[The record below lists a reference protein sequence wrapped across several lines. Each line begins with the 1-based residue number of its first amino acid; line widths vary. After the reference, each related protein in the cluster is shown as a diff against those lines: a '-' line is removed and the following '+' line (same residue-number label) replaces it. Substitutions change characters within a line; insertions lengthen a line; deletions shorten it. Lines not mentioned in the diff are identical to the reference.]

1 MKRDCLQKIF
11 DWNLQSFRKP
21 LVLLGARQVGKT
33 WLMKEFSRQAYPHD
47 TVFINFMEMGE
58 LNAAIAQTNLTISN
72 LLTLF
77 QTISGRQIV
86 PGQTLLVLDEIQES
100 PRVLTMLKFFREQL
114 PQLAILVAGSLLG
127 LSMGSAQRVPNG
139 NGSASASSF
148 PVGQIERLNVY
159 PMTFLEF
166 LDAIGQEGLATTLR
180 EGDWSSVGVLSKEY
194 ELSLKNYLLT
204 GGMPEAVA
212 TFADTRTLAAVRE
225 RQLTILA
232 DYDDDFKKHAP
243 IDLLPKIRLLWNN
256 LPSQLAKENKKF
268 IYAALK
274 PGARAREYETALQWL
289 DDAGML
295 RQVYRVCPPRM
306 PLKAY
311 RDLNAFK
318 LYVHD
323 VGLLGALSA
332 LPPRIVLEGNALF
345 TNFKGAM
352 TEQFV
357 LGELVAG
364 GFEPGYWTAE
374 NGAAELDFVVQG
386 ETDNA
391 PIEVKSATNTKAKSL
406 AVYRKAYQP
415 VLSVKTSL
423 KPYQRKNG
431 VVSLPLYALGAR
443 LRAELERQD

>member
-1 MKRDCLQKIF
+1 MKRDCLQKLF
-11 DWNLQSFRKP
+11 DWNLRTLRKP
-21 LVLLGARQVGKT
+21 LALLGARQVGKT
-33 WLMKEFSRQAYPHD
+33 WLMKEFSRQAYPDD
-47 TVFINFMEMGE
+47 TVSINFMEMGE
-58 LNAAIAQTNLTISN
+58 LNAAIAQTNLTVSN
-72 LLTLF
+72 LLTLL
-77 QTISGRQIV
+77 QTVSGRQIV
-86 PGQTLLVLDEIQES
+86 PGRTLLLLDEIQEC
-100 PRVLTMLKFFREQL
+100 PRALTTLKFFHEQL

-127 LSMGSAQRVPNG
+127 LSMGSTAHPPSG
-139 NGSASASSF
+139 NSF

-166 LDAIGQEGLATTLR
+166 LGAIGQEGLAMALR
-180 EGDWSSVGVLSKEY
+180 EGDWSSVGMLSREY

-225 RQLTILA
+225 KQLAILA

-243 IDLLPKIRLLWNN
+243 LDLLPKIRLLWNN

-311 RDLNAFK
+311 RDLGAFK
-318 LYVHD
+318 LYAHD

-352 TEQFV
+352 AEQFV
-357 LGELVAG
+357 LGELVAS

-374 NGAAELDFVVQG
+374 TGAAELDFVVQG
-386 ETDNA
+386 EADIT

-406 AVYRKAYQP
+406 SVYRKAYRP
-415 VLSVKTSL
+415 MLSVKSSL

-443 LRAELERQD
+443 LRAELELQR

>member
-11 DWNLQSFRKP
+11 DWNLQPSRKP

-33 WLMKEFSRQAYPHD
+33 WLMREFSRQIYPND
-47 TVFINFMEMGE
+47 TVSINFMETGE
-58 LNAAIAQTNLTISN
+58 LNTAIAQTNLTVSN

-77 QTISGRQIV
+77 QTFSGRQIV
-86 PGQTLLVLDEIQES
+86 PGQTLLILDEIQES
-100 PRVLTMLKFFREQL
+100 PQILTTLKFFREQL

-127 LSMGSAQRVPNG
+127 LSMGTARRVPNG
-139 NGSASASSF
+139 NASAVSF

-166 LDAIGQEGLATTLR
+166 LDAIGQGGLSTALR
-180 EGDWSSVGVLSKEY
+180 EGDWSSVAVLSKEY

-212 TFADTRTLAAVRE
+212 TFAETRTLVAVRE
-225 RQLTILA
+225 KQLTILA

-243 IDLLPKIRLLWNN
+243 LDLLPKIRLLWNN

-352 TEQFV
+352 TEQYV
-357 LGELVAG
+357 LGELVAS

-406 AVYRKAYQP
+406 AVYRKAYKP

-443 LRAELERQD
+443 LRAELEQQS